1 MKIDWKRKL
10 SSRKFWAAGA
20 AWLTSLLTAFGA
32 TENMIAQAGIIVA
45 GIGSLCVYMLAEG
58 LADKAHGEDK

>member
-10 SSRKFWAAGA
+10 SSRKFWSAAA
-20 AWLTSLLTAFGA
+20 AWLTSLLTAFNV
-32 TENMIAQAGIIVA
+32 TENVIAQAGIIMA

-58 LADKAHGEDK
+58 LADKAHGDEK

>member
-1 MKIDWKRKL
+1 
-10 SSRKFWAAGA
+10 
-20 AWLTSLLTAFGA
+20 LTAFGA

-58 LADKAHGEDK
+58 MADKAHGDDGK